1 MNIKRSDLPLLISLD
16 VLLEEKSVTR
26 AATRLS
32 ISQPALSGQLS
43 RLREMFGDPLLVPS
57 ENGRG
62 MVPTQRALDLHP
74 RLSDAL
80 VQLRDAVAGG
90 GRFDP
95 ATSAR
100 TFVIAAND
108 SVFTI
113 IGLNVIANVARLGNP
128 ELKLAIIPTTDSA
141 LVERMAR
148 GEVEIFLGDANK
160 VPDTLK
166 ARFLL
171 SDQFQ
176 MAQRRG
182 HPRGKLPPTMDEY
195 CALSHVLVSQ
205 RAEFH
210 SPIDVVLG
218 KLSRK
223 RNVSVAVPSYN
234 QVALVL
240 AQTDHV
246 ATLPHRLLERYHS
259 FVDTIDL
266 PFDVPAFDL
275 AMAWHAR
282 SQHDEGSRWLREQF
296 MQAAGNYGS
305 SFDSAGENQA

>member
-16 VLLEEKSVTR
+16 VLLDEKSVTR
-26 AATRLS
+26 AAARLS

-43 RLREMFGDPLLVPS
+43 RLRELFGDPLLVPS

-62 MVPTQRALDLHP
+62 MVPTPRALDLHP

-90 GRFDP
+90 GSFDP

-100 TFVIAAND
+100 TFVVATND

-113 IGLNVIANVARLGNP
+113 VVLNVLGSVAGLNNP
-128 ELKLAIIPTTDSA
+128 NLKLAIIPAGDAA

-148 GEVEIFLGDANK
+148 GEVDIFLGDANK
-160 VPDTLK
+160 LPETLK
-166 ARFLL
+166 ARFLM
-171 SDQFQ
+171 SDHFQ
-176 MAQRRG
+176 MAQRHD

-195 CALSHVLVSQ
+195 CSLSHVLVSQ
-205 RAEFH
+205 RAEFQ
-210 SPIDVVLG
+210 SPIDGVLS
-218 KLSRK
+218 KLSRERK
-223 RNVSVAVPSYN
+223 VSIAVPSYN

-246 ATLPHRLLERYHS
+246 ATLPSRLLGRYRS
-259 FVDTIDL
+259 FVDTVDI
-266 PFDVPAFDL
+266 PFDIPPFDL

-296 MQAAGNYGS
+296 MRAAESDS
-305 SFDSAGENQA
+305 SPLNTGRDNQP